1 MIRLTIAQPTAT
13 PDVIMVNGVTFLPT
27 TRADDRCHC
36 GHRRDEH
43 RDGGP
48 CFPDHISPRRVCSNR
63 CQSFRFDPILTRAAR
78 ADQSHG

>member
-27 TRADDRCHC
+27 TRADDQCHC
-36 GHRRDEH
+36 GHPRDHHRDEG
-43 RDGGP
+43 RCFGGDQGRKV
-48 CFPDHISPRRVCSNR
+48 CPDQCD
-63 CQSFRFDPILTRAAR
+63 QFRFDPILTRAAR